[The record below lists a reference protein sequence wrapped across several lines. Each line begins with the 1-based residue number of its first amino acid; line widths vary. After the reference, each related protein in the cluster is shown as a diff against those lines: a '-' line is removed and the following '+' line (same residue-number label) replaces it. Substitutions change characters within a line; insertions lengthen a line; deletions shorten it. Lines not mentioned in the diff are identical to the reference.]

1 MFESPNTL
9 TGESRQRMA
18 YTYTKG
24 LFQSG
29 VNGSS
34 LSISGVLA
42 CRGLLGFAVVFAPIL
57 LLGLSLF
64 ICLFKVKETS
74 RGIGIT
80 LFVSCAGSFLAAFS
94 QGLWYYYFWC
104 SAGLA
109 LGFLLW
115 VRHSNYSDTSKY
127 HIGYKGC

>member
-1 MFESPNTL
+1 MQMHFFKV
-9 TGESRQRMA
+9 R
-18 YTYTKG
+18 
-24 LFQSG
+24 

-42 CRGLLGFAVVFAPIL
+42 SRGLLEFTVLFVPIL

-80 LFVSCAGSFLAAFS
+80 LFISWAGSFLAV
-94 QGLWYYYFWC
+94 
-104 SAGLA
+104 
-109 LGFLLW
+109 FLKDCGTTTFGVLP
-115 VRHSNYSDTSKY
+115 
-127 HIGYKGC
+127 G

>member
-1 MFESPNTL
+1 MLESLDTL
-9 TGESRQRMA
+9 TQESRQRMA
-18 YTYTKG
+18 YTYTNG

-42 CRGLLGFAVVFAPIL
+42 CRGLLGFTVLLVPIL

-80 LFVSCAGSFLAAFS
+80 LFISCAGSFLAAFS

-115 VRHSNYSDTSKY
+115 ARHSSYSDTSK
-127 HIGYKGC
+127 

>member
-1 MFESPNTL
+1 MLESLDTL
-9 TGESRQRMA
+9 TQESRQRMA
-18 YTYTKG
+18 YTYTNG

-34 LSISGVLA
+34 LSISVVLA
-42 CRGLLGFAVVFAPIL
+42 CRGLLGFTVLLVPIL

-64 ICLFKVKETS
+64 ICLFWVKETS

-80 LFVSCAGSFLAAFS
+80 LFISCAGSFLAVFS

-115 VRHSNYSDTSKY
+115 ARHSSYSDTSK
-127 HIGYKGC
+127 